1 MPIRTGPTW
10 IAIIAVMVILVVAV
24 AAIWTAAPEDLRG
37 WLLLA
42 GGAITVAVYGA
53 LYVLQRRRHW

>member
-1 MPIRTGPTW
+1 MSSRPGPTW
-10 IAIIAVMVILVVAV
+10 IPLMAMAAILVVAV
-24 AAIWTAAPEDLRG
+24 AAIWVAAPEDLRG

-42 GGAITVAVYGA
+42 AGAITAAVYVA